1 MALPALA
8 TAAIGG
14 AATGFG
20 GGIARLFGGG
30 GGEGEGSST
39 PDYGGQAQLYL
50 ARMSPYNTYLSAITQ
65 ELGTSQAPWLG
76 ALGAQ
81 QQVLAQ
87 GQYDIFDAARQKDL
101 AEANLRLSLAQTYG
115 LGAANTL
122 VKDAQS
128 RQGLELMGAGAQADI
143 AKSYANAVYGMQN
156 AILGGE
162 ERLKQ
167 PTATAL
173 AGAGLA
179 SLQAKNQLAS
189 KVAETNLALKLGE
202 ADTQNKL
209 ALQRGGVLGDIAK
222 QRFNAGLAASTHA
235 AFA

>member
-1 MALPALA
+1 MAFPFLA
-8 TAAIGG
+8 TLGTSLLTG
-14 AATGFG
+14 AATGLVG
-20 GGIARLFGGG
+20 GLSGGG
-30 GGEGEGSST
+30 GGSKQSAT

-50 ARMSPYNTYLSAITQ
+50 AQLSPYNTYLSAITQ
-65 ELGTSQAPWLG
+65 ELGTSQAPYLG

-101 AEANLRLSLAQTYG
+101 AESNLRLSLAQTYG

-122 VKDAQS
+122 VQDAQA
-128 RQGLELMGAGAQADI
+128 RQGLELMGAGTQADI

-162 ERLKQ
+162 AALKQ

-173 AGAGLA
+173 AQAGL
-179 SLQAKNQLAS
+179 SSMQAKNELAS

-209 ALQRGGVLGDIAK
+209 ALQRGDVLGKIAN